1 MSKKELLAE
10 YITSDLISY
19 IVEDEKIPMLE
30 AMQKLYSSET
40 FSKINDFE
48 TGLYLES
55 SPYVYDLYKTEKQ
68 NGKLIQ
74 DFIV

>member
-19 IVEDEKIPMLE
+19 LMEDEKISMVE

-40 FSKINDFE
+40 FEKINDFE

-55 SPYVYDLYKTEKQ
+55 SPYVYDLFKAEMT
-68 NGKLIQ
+68 NGKLVQLEI
-74 DFIV
+74 

>member
-19 IVEDEKIPMLE
+19 IIEDEKISMLE
-30 AMQKLYSSET
+30 AMQKLYSSEIYE
-40 FSKINDFE
+40 KINDFE
-48 TGLYLES
+48 TGLYFES
-55 SPYVYDLYKTEKQ
+55 SPYIYDLYKSEKA

-74 DFIV
+74 LEY